1 MRSDSLPRTRC
12 GVAIPRPPMPD
23 TPPLTPAPTLRASV
37 ANAVRLAK
45 LFRSEWKPV
54 IRASALSLVVAVCAT
69 AAPLFIR
76 AMFDHVYPSGNT
88 SLLGFLVIGLLSVR
102 FAQHGTNALGSYAGF
117 TSRVRMR
124 SLARIALFNHV
135 LHLPAR
141 TIEQHG
147 SGKTSARFGDVRTVI
162 ETGADA
168 AQQVVS
174 KGVYLVLIPP
184 VLLLLD
190 PMLAL
195 VALASVPLTAAI
207 TAFLSRRANRYW
219 AQTYAANDAWSQ
231 FQTEALREARTYK
244 AMACE
249 TALIARARDA
259 VSTAHAGTTK
269 ATALWYALGAS
280 NSILRTLNTAAVMFV
295 GWTFVVGGSITL
307 GTYVAF
313 MAYSTLLL
321 SPISALI
328 DLGGKLQKASLSLAR
343 LFEYV
348 DHAPESDPSEAYQ
361 PAPDSL
367 APEHTLTGRFALEG
381 LRFRYSGDAPEMFAP
396 RLDLAPGEVVALV
409 GPSGCG
415 KSTLLRMLARME
427 SPDSG
432 ELLCET
438 QDGWRSFDQV
448 GVKDFRRQLSVCWQE
463 PGLLSASIR
472 DNALAPLDAYAAA
485 RLAGKTDT
493 ARWDAPVLAALSTCA
508 LAHRIDELPD
518 GLDTPLTEGA
528 ASLSAGE
535 RQRLAL
541 ARTLLRVQLA
551 PPGRRVRLVI
561 LDEVAAGLD
570 ERTAHT
576 VFTAFLAA
584 LSELPDA
591 PAVVLV
597 THRAAHARL
606 ADRTVTLG
614 PPATPSSDGHSAGLP
629 QLSLHNAPAI
639 GTTPNTGLS
648 KHGVSDAK
656 RRERPESSCLSRASL
671 DDSSDQ
677 SVASAVVA

>member
-1 MRSDSLPRTRC
+1 MES
-12 GVAIPRPPMPD
+12 M
-23 TPPLTPAPTLRASV
+23 PPLTAATPLRTSV
-37 ANAVRLAK
+37 ANAVRLAR

-54 IRASALSLVVAVCAT
+54 LRAASLSLVVAACAT

-76 AMFDHVYPSGNT
+76 AMFDRVYPSGNT
-88 SLLGFLVIGLLSVR
+88 SLLGFLVIGLLAVR

-117 TSRVRMR
+117 TSRVRMH

-147 SGKTSARFGDVRTVI
+147 SGKTSARFGDVRVVI

-168 AQQVVS
+168 VMQAVS

-190 PMLAL
+190 VRLAL
-195 VALASVPLTAAI
+195 VALASVPLTAII
-207 TAFLSRRANRYW
+207 TTLLSRRANKHW
-219 AQTYAANDAWSQ
+219 AQTYAAGDAWSQ
-231 FQTEALREARTYK
+231 FQTEALREVRTYK

-259 VSTAHAGTTK
+259 VSTAHAGTTR
-269 ATALWYALGAS
+269 ATGLWYALGAS
-280 NSILRTLNTAAVMFV
+280 NSVLRTLNTAAVMFF
-295 GWTFVVGGSITL
+295 GWTFVVAGSITL

-313 MAYSTLLL
+313 MAYSALLL

-328 DLGGKLQKASLSLAR
+328 DLGGQLQKASLSLAR

-348 DHAPESDPSEAYQ
+348 DHAPESDPSEAYR

-367 APEHTLTGRFALEG
+367 APEHTLTGRFALG
-381 LRFRYSGDAPEMFAP
+381 SVRFRYADGAPEMYAP
-396 RLDLAPGEVVALV
+396 RLDLAPGDVVALV

-438 QDGWRSFDQV
+438 LAGWRSFADV
-448 GVKDFRRQLSVCWQE
+448 GIKDFRRQLSVCWQE

-472 DNALAPLDAYAAA
+472 DNALAPLDEYADAQ
-485 RLAGKTDT
+485 LAGEVQP
-493 ARWDAPVLAALSTCA
+493 ARWDAQIVAALSICA
-508 LAHRIDELPD
+508 LAHRLSELPD

-561 LDEVAAGLD
+561 LDEVAANLD

-576 VFTAFLAA
+576 VFTAFLDA

-597 THRAAHARL
+597 THRAAHALL

-614 PPATPSSDGHSAGLP
+614 APTTPSSDSSPFPCHREERSDVAISP
-629 QLSLHNAPAI
+629 SVSVHVPA
-639 GTTPNTGLS
+639 
-648 KHGVSDAK
+648 
-656 RRERPESSCLSRASL
+656 
-671 DDSSDQ
+671 
-677 SVASAVVA
+677 